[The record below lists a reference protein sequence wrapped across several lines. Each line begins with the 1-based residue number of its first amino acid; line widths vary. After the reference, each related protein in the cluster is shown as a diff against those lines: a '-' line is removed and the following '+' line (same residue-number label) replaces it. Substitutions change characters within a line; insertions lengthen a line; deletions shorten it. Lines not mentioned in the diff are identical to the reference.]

1 MKLYTKFGDDGGTA
15 LFDGARV
22 LKCDGRVASYGEVD
36 ELNAHIGLAVAMLSE
51 RHAAPSSPQAL
62 VSAVALMIERL
73 TEIQHALF
81 SIGAELAT
89 PMESP
94 QRGHVREMTAAMA
107 SRLEGWIDEASGAA
121 PEIRAFVLPGGDVCA
136 AQLHVCRTVC
146 RRAERAVVALMQ
158 TERLNGQ
165 VVVYLN
171 RLSDLLFAWARQVNH
186 VTGAGDVEWRNA
198 KSGM

>member
-51 RHAAPSSPQAL
+51 RQA
-62 VSAVALMIERL
+62 VRSNSEAVALSGVLMMERL
-73 TEIQHALF
+73 TEIQSALF

-89 PMESP
+89 PMDSP
-94 QRGHVREMTAAMA
+94 QRGKICELSAAMA
-107 SRLEGWIDEASGAA
+107 ARLEGWIDEACAST

-171 RLSDLLFAWARQVNH
+171 RLSDLLFAWARQMNH
-186 VTGAGDVEWRNA
+186 LTGAGDVEWRNA
-198 KSGM
+198 R